1 MYRIKRFSLIDD
13 EKLFSRK
20 DDIDVSFSS
29 STTIVKEIIKC
40 LEMYD
45 SGARWTPHWIEVA
58 CGTLI
63 KCRDS
68 SIDPYSV
75 IFAGACRYNRY
86 DQKQVDK
93 DVRDKYSKTGLDY
106 ISNMKDYILNES
118 KNGEVKYSSLLP
130 NKNNFIYTD
139 VEYSRILI
147 LLSNV
152 LNGNIDVGIIN
163 YELILKDDSDNTV
176 IKELTSDRIRT
187 NKGSL
192 RPLQSTISKFIF
204 NLKGYSNEYIEQKF

>member
-1 MYRIKRFSLIDD
+1 MYKIKRFLLTND

-20 DDIDVSFSS
+20 DDIEVSFNS
-29 STTIVKEIIKC
+29 STTIVKEVIKC

-75 IFAGACRYNRY
+75 IFAGACRYNIY
-86 DQKQVDK
+86 NQKQIDK
-93 DVRDKYSKTGLDY
+93 DIRNRYSKTGLDY
-106 ISNMKDYILNES
+106 ISSMKDYILTES
-118 KNGEVKYSSLLP
+118 KNGEIKYSSLLT
-130 NKNNFIYTD
+130 NKSNFIYTD
-139 VEYSRILI
+139 VEYSRILV
-147 LLSNV
+147 LLSNI
-152 LNGNIDVGIIN
+152 LNGNIDVDIIN
-163 YELILKDDSDNTV
+163 CESILKDDNDNTV

-192 RPLQSTISKFIF
+192 RLLQSTISKFIF